1 MNADERY
8 ERIQEETA
16 AHLAGP
22 GDVSLAL
29 ILKAAPDPAFEGA
42 SPKTMA
48 FYLKILQDDDAYH
61 EALSGELSRGLVY
74 GAVLMALTLYAFDGW
89 VWQVIAGLA
98 VAALAALARGSRL
111 HNLREKYGPLA
122 RQFRQLR
129 ESEDPNER
137 SALLRS
143 IMESA
148 KRVEESA

>member
-1 MNADERY
+1 MNQDERY
-8 ERIQEETA
+8 RQIEEETA

-22 GDVSLAL
+22 GDVGLAL
-29 ILKAAPDPAFEGA
+29 ILKVAPDAAFDGA

-48 FYLKILQDDDAYH
+48 SYLKILQDDDAYH
-61 EALSGELSRGLVY
+61 EALSGELTRGLAY
-74 GAVLMALTLYAFDGW
+74 GAVFMALTLYGFDGW
-89 VWQVIAGLA
+89 LWQVVAGLA

-129 ESEDPNER
+129 ELKDPAEK
-137 SALLRS
+137 SAVLRS

-148 KRVEESA
+148 KRIEESA